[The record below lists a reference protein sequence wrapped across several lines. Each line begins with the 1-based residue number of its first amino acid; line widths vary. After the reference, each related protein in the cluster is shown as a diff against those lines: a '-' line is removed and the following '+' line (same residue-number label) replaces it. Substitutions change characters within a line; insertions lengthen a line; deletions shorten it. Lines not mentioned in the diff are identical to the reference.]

1 MPIFEVYN
9 PDGSL
14 QLDLSRRLSR
24 KIGQVA
30 VTGSGSFSVPVSN
43 ANCRVW
49 AFSNVSGSAVGSAVS
64 LRIVGT
70 VVIYA
75 AYSPSGASVTVYY
88 GEY

>member
-1 MPIFEVYN
+1 MPVFELYN

-14 QLDLSRRLSR
+14 QLDLSKRLSR

-49 AFSNVSGSAVGSAVS
+49 AFSNVSGSAVGTVVS
-64 LRIVGT
+64 LRSSGN
-70 VVIYA
+70 VVSYA
-75 AYSPSGASVTVYY
+75 VYSPSGATVTVYY